1 LRANRRHRRS
11 SGSLRHLKHYLWAV
25 VTYNLEVLED
35 QEHGHDLRQKA
46 GNALVQASMAYM
58 KVSEQVDILTRLERL
73 EHAAS
78 QKNGA
83 YP

>member
-1 LRANRRHRRS
+1 LRANQRHRRS

-46 GNALVQASMAYM
+46 GNALVQASMAYV
-58 KVSEQVDILTRLERL
+58 KVSEATDILTRLEQL
-73 EHAAS
+73 EREVS
-78 QKNGA
+78 ERNGRH
-83 YP
+83 P